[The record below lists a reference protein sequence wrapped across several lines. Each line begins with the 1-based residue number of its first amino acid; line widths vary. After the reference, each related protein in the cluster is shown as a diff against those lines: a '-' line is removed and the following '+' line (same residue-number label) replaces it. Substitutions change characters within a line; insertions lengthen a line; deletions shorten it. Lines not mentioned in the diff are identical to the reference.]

1 MVNGRHCGNDHSK
14 LPFKIAKS
22 LSGNEY
28 TLQDLDGTRFQRN
41 INGKFLKFYYP
52 TTWEIYANNIQS
64 KYPEF
69 WENMRALH

>member
-1 MVNGRHCGNDHSK
+1 MVSGHQHGKDHLELLLYYSNNAYGLQNLNGVNM
-14 LPFKIAKS
+14 
-22 LSGNEY
+22 
-28 TLQDLDGTRFQRN
+28 QRN